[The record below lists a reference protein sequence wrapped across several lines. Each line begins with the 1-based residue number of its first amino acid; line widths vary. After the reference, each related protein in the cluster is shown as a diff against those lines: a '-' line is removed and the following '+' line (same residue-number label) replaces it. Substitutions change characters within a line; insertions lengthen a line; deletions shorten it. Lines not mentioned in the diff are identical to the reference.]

1 MLTKQLARDNANLDC
16 QKIIEAMPG
25 DPSLEDMV
33 TACAKVGSVEHK
45 MAALATALAALRV
58 KDQKCF
64 GCGKTGHIKSECP
77 GNSGQKG
84 KMGSPNKKGEVVSGS
99 VTVTCNNCGKKGH
112 FAKQCRSKYHANG
125 QPLQGNGRK
134 SAKGRAQIQMPY
146 SPGNPFAG
154 VMQQQCNPQPYV
166 TNCQGKPLDQPGWM
180 YPLPTQ

>member
-1 MLTKQLARDNANLDC
+1 
-16 QKIIEAMPG
+16 MPG

-45 MAALATALAALRV
+45 MAALATALAALHV

-64 GCGKTGHIKSECP
+64 GCGKTGRIKSECP
-77 GNSGQKG
+77 DSLEQKG
-84 KMGSPNKKGEVVSGS
+84 KMGSPNKKGFGE
-99 VTVTCNNCGKKGH
+99 VTCNNCGKKGH
-112 FAKQCRSKYHANG
+112 FAKQCRSKYHVNG

-166 TNCQGKPLDQPGWM
+166 TNCQERLSDPPGWM
-180 YPLPTQ
+180 HPPPTQ